1 MSSGILFL
9 LPVDSEEA
17 LNKQLIGLEDDKNMT
32 RSLREAKNFFWLLFA
47 DKLDSSVI
55 SQVRFMDL
63 I

>member
-1 MSSGILFL
+1 MILFL
-9 LPVDSEEA
+9 LPVDSVEA
-17 LNKQLIGLEDDKNMT
+17 LNRQLIRLEDDKNMT

-47 DKLDSSVI
+47 EKLDSSVI